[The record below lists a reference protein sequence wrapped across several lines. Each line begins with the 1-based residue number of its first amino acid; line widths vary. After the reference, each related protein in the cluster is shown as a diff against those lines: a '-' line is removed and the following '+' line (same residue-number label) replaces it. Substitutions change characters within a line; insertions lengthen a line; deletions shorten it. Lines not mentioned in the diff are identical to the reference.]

1 MPRSRQTSAART
13 GNSAVAK
20 RRWRRADLI
29 AANGRP
35 VDDDYCLLDDAGQA
49 VARIYKV
56 RGGPYDGHWFY
67 ALQVDEQGRPWNAGT
82 GYCATGREA
91 KQICEAM
98 AARLVLAD

>member
-1 MPRSRQTSAART
+1 M
-13 GNSAVAK
+13 AK
-20 RRWRRADLI
+20 HRWRRTALI
-29 AANGRP
+29 AAIGP
-35 VDDDYCLLDDAGQA
+35 VADDYCLYDAAGQP

-91 KQICEAM
+91 KEICEM
-98 AARLVLAD
+98 LAGRVRIVEKTV

>member
-1 MPRSRQTSAART
+1 MT
-13 GNSAVAK
+13 AVA
-20 RRWRRADLI
+20 RYRWRRTDLI

-35 VDDDYCLLDDAGQA
+35 VEDDWCLCDADEQA

-56 RGGPYDGHWFY
+56 RGGPYDGQWFY

-91 KQICEAM
+91 KEVCEAM
-98 AARLVLAD
+98 AAKIVLAG

>member
-1 MPRSRQTSAART
+1 M
-13 GNSAVAK
+13 AK
-20 RRWRRADLI
+20 YRWRRTHLTG
-29 AANGRP
+29 ANGRP

-67 ALQVDEQGRPWNAGT
+67 ALQVDEHGRPWNAGT

-98 AARLVLAD
+98 AAKVIGAG